1 MSASPVSARGGGARR
16 RKRRGSLERPVN
28 ARLYRSS
35 FLLLSLP
42 LLILA
47 FSITRPGP
55 LPAPLLP
62 PNFDGAAALDLAN
75 DFSKRFPD
83 RAPEAPG
90 SLAAAQWFRDQ
101 MKPYLPVSSDAWRED
116 VPGLGNVELHN
127 LWAVVGGQSSDAIV
141 VMAHRD
147 NTGIGPG
154 ANDNASGTA
163 ALVELARG
171 YAQADTPAG
180 ERVRPAHTLVFLS
193 TDGGAFGSLG
203 AVRFAKQLPFHVVAV
218 VNLRGIAGPGPPRI
232 VIAGETPRSPAA
244 GLVETAAKRVLE
256 QTGSRATRAGFGAQ
270 LLDLAFPF
278 TLYEQGPFV
287 ARGIP
292 AITLTTAGER
302 PPDAFT
308 DRRSLL
314 VQGRLDAMGRAAQDL
329 VGSLDQGSELAQGT
343 TAFIWAGDRIIRG
356 WAVQLLLI
364 GLLVPFLVG
373 AVDLF
378 ARCRRRGIPLA
389 PAARS
394 LRSRL
399 AFWLFAGLAFYAFR
413 AAGAWP
419 TGNGRPPAP
428 DTGTAGNWPVVA
440 LIGLGVVVLLGWIVA
455 RQRLVP
461 RRPVAPDELLA
472 GETVALLAL
481 GVVALLILA
490 TNPFA
495 LIFILPAVHA
505 WLWLPQV
512 RNGHASA
519 RVVVFVIGLAGP
531 IVLLAS
537 FASRYGLGFD
547 APWYLVELA
556 AVGYVP
562 VAVVAIAL
570 GWTACGAQLA
580 AVSAGR
586 YGPYPPASERP
597 ARGPLRE
604 LVRTIVL
611 TTRARRRVTEERRR
625 AVGG

>member
-1 MSASPVSARGGGARR
+1 M
-16 RKRRGSLERPVN
+16 
-28 ARLYRSS
+28 
-35 FLLLSLP
+35 
-42 LLILA
+42 
-47 FSITRPGP
+47 
-55 LPAPLLP
+55 
-62 PNFDGAAALDLAN
+62 
-75 DFSKRFPD
+75 
-83 RAPEAPG
+83 
-90 SLAAAQWFRDQ
+90 
-101 MKPYLPVSSDAWRED
+101 
-116 VPGLGNVELHN
+116 
-127 LWAVVGGQSSDAIV
+127 
-141 VMAHRD
+141 
-147 NTGIGPG
+147 
-154 ANDNASGTA
+154 
-163 ALVELARG
+163 
-171 YAQADTPAG
+171 
-180 ERVRPAHTLVFLS
+180 
-193 TDGGAFGSLG
+193 
-203 AVRFAKQLPFHVVAV
+203 
-218 VNLRGIAGPGPPRI
+218 
-232 VIAGETPRSPAA
+232 IAGETPRSPAA

-570 GWTACGAQLA
+570 GWAACGAQLA

>member
-1 MSASPVSARGGGARR
+1 MSTFPVSARGRGPRR
-16 RKRRGSLERPVN
+16 RKRAGSLERPVN

-35 FLLLSLP
+35 FLILSLP

-47 FSITRPGP
+47 FSITRPAP

-75 DFSKRFPD
+75 DYSKRP
-83 RAPEAPG
+83 ATPG
-90 SLAAAQWFRDQ
+90 SLPAAQWFRDQ
-101 MKPYLPVSSDAWRED
+101 MKPYLPVSSDAWQER
-116 VPGLGNVELHN
+116 VPGLGRVELHN

-147 NTGIGPG
+147 NTGVGPG

-163 ALVELARG
+163 ALVELARA
-171 YAQADTPAG
+171 YAQADTPAA

-193 TDGGAFGSLG
+193 TDGDAYGSRG
-203 AVRFAKQLPFHVVAV
+203 AVRFAEQLPFRLVAV
-218 VNLRGIAGPGPPRI
+218 VNLRGIAGPGKPRI
-232 VIAGETPRSPAA
+232 VVAGETPRSPAA
-244 GLVETAAKRVLE
+244 TLVETAAKRVFE
-256 QTGSRATRAGFGAQ
+256 QTSFRAARAGLGSQ

-292 AITLTTAGER
+292 AVTLTTSGER
-302 PPDAFT
+302 PPDAFS
-308 DRRSLL
+308 DRRPSL
-314 VQGRLDAMGRAAQDL
+314 VQERLETMGRAAQDL

-389 PAARS
+389 AAARS

-399 AFWLFAGLAFYAFR
+399 WLWLFVGLAFFAFR

-419 TGNGRPPAP
+419 GGGARPPAP
-428 DTGTAGNWPVVA
+428 DTAGAGNWPVAA
-440 LIGLGVVVLLGWIVA
+440 LIGLGVVALLGWIVA
-455 RQRLVP
+455 RHRLVP
-461 RRPVAPDELLA
+461 RRPVTRDELLA

-481 GVVALLILA
+481 AVVALLILA

-512 RNGHASA
+512 RSGHVSA
-519 RVVVFVIGLAGP
+519 RVVVFVVGLLGP
-531 IVLLAS
+531 VVLVAS
-537 FASRYGLGFD
+537 FASRYGLGLD

-556 AVGYVP
+556 AVGYVQVP
-562 VAVVAIAL
+562 VVAIVL
-570 GWTACGAQLA
+570 GWAACAAQLA

-611 TTRARRRVTEERRR
+611 AARQRRRVTEERRR
-625 AVGG
+625 AFGG

>member
-1 MSASPVSARGGGARR
+1 MSGSPLSAGGGGARR
-16 RKRRGSLERPVN
+16 RKRRGSVERPVN

-35 FLLLSLP
+35 FLVVSLP

-47 FSITRPGP
+47 FSITRPAP

-62 PNFDGAAALDLAN
+62 PNFDGAAALELAT

-83 RAPEAPG
+83 RQPDAPG
-90 SLAAAQWFRDQ
+90 SLPAAQWFRDE
-101 MKPYLPVSSDAWRED
+101 MKPYLPVSSDSWSER
-116 VPGLGNVELHN
+116 VPGLGRARLHN
-127 LWAVVGGQSSDAIV
+127 LWAVVRGQSSDAIV

-147 NTGIGPG
+147 NTGVGPG

-180 ERVRPAHTLVFLS
+180 ERVRPVHTLVFLS
-193 TDGGAFGSLG
+193 TDGGSYGSLG
-203 AVRFAKQLPFHVVAV
+203 AVRFAKQLPFRIVAV
-218 VNLRGIAGPGPPRI
+218 VNLRAVAGAGQPRI
-232 VIAGETPRSPAA
+232 VIAGEQPRSAA
-244 GLVETAAKRVLE
+244 ATLVETAAKRVLE
-256 QTGSRATRAGFGAQ
+256 QTGSRAARAGFAAQ
-270 LLDLAFPF
+270 LLDLAFPY

-287 ARGIP
+287 ARGVP
-292 AITLTTAGER
+292 ALTLTTAGER

-308 DRRSLL
+308 DRRPSL
-314 VQGRLDAMGRAAQDL
+314 VQNRLTAMGRAAQDL
-329 VGSLDQGSELAQGT
+329 IGSLDQGSELAQGT
-343 TAFIWAGDRIIRG
+343 TAFVWVGDRIIRG

-394 LRSRL
+394 LRTRL
-399 AFWLFAGLAFYAFR
+399 AFWLFAGVAFYAFG

-419 TGNGRPPAP
+419 AGSARPPAP
-428 DTGTAGNWPVVA
+428 GTVSAGDWPVVA
-440 LIGLGVVVLLGWIVA
+440 LIGLAAVLLLGWIVG
-455 RQRLVP
+455 RHRLVP
-461 RRPVAPDELLA
+461 RRRVTADELLA
-472 GETVALLAL
+472 GETIALLGL
-481 GVVALLILA
+481 GIVTLLVLA

-495 LIFILPAVHA
+495 LIFILPAAHA

-512 RNGHASA
+512 RSGHISA
-519 RVVVFVIGLAGP
+519 RVVVFAVGLAGP
-531 IVLLAS
+531 ILLVVT
-537 FASRYGLGFD
+537 FASRYGLGLD

-556 AVGYVP
+556 AVGYVQ
-562 VAVVAIAL
+562 VAVVAIVL
-570 GWTACGAQLA
+570 GWCACGSQLA

-597 ARGPLRE
+597 ARGPVRE
-604 LVRTIVL
+604 LVRTVVL
-611 TTRARRRVTEERRR
+611 TSRSRRRAGDERRR

>member
-1 MSASPVSARGGGARR
+1 
-16 RKRRGSLERPVN
+16 
-28 ARLYRSS
+28 
-35 FLLLSLP
+35 
-42 LLILA
+42 
-47 FSITRPGP
+47 
-55 LPAPLLP
+55 
-62 PNFDGAAALDLAN
+62 
-75 DFSKRFPD
+75 
-83 RAPEAPG
+83 
-90 SLAAAQWFRDQ
+90 
-101 MKPYLPVSSDAWRED
+101 
-116 VPGLGNVELHN
+116 
-127 LWAVVGGQSSDAIV
+127 
-141 VMAHRD
+141 
-147 NTGIGPG
+147 
-154 ANDNASGTA
+154 
-163 ALVELARG
+163 
-171 YAQADTPAG
+171 
-180 ERVRPAHTLVFLS
+180 
-193 TDGGAFGSLG
+193 
-203 AVRFAKQLPFHVVAV
+203 
-218 VNLRGIAGPGPPRI
+218 
-232 VIAGETPRSPAA
+232 
-244 GLVETAAKRVLE
+244 
-256 QTGSRATRAGFGAQ
+256 
-270 LLDLAFPF
+270 
-278 TLYEQGPFV
+278 
-287 ARGIP
+287 
-292 AITLTTAGER
+292 
-302 PPDAFT
+302 
-308 DRRSLL
+308 
-314 VQGRLDAMGRAAQDL
+314 MGRAAQDL

-343 TAFIWAGDRIIRG
+343 TAFIWAGDRIVRG

-399 AFWLFAGLAFYAFR
+399 ACWLFAGLAFYAFR

-419 TGNGRPPAP
+419 AGNGRPPAP
-428 DTGTAGNWPVVA
+428 DTAVAGDWPVVA
-440 LIGLGVVVLLGWIVA
+440 LIGLGVVVLGGWVVA

-512 RNGHASA
+512 RNGHPSA
-519 RVVVFVIGLAGP
+519 RVVVFALGLAGP
-531 IVLLAS
+531 ILLLAS
-537 FASRYGLGFD
+537 FAIRYGLGFD
-547 APWYLVELA
+547 APWYLVSLA

-562 VAVVAIAL
+562 VTVVAIVL
-570 GWTACGAQLA
+570 GWGACGAQLA